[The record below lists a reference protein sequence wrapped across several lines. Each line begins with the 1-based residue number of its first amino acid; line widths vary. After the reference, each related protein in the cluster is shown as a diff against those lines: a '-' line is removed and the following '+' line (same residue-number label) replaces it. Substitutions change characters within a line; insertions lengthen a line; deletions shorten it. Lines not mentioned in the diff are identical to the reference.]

1 MTSPL
6 SHRLARFLFPNVIED
21 QLAKVEAQVDD
32 STTTGWV
39 RAGDTTLDRDV
50 GERITDLEN
59 ALEAWRKNFMVRR
72 IVTLTRSYV
81 IGGGITLSSEIPA
94 IENFIR
100 TFWNHPKNRIDT
112 RLGPICD
119 ALTRDGEIFPTL
131 HTNKIDGI
139 SYLRFVP
146 AAMIREIL
154 TAENDYETELG
165 YEQNDVAGTIWYH
178 PNHPKSALKPS
189 GIPPVMLHCTVN
201 RPLGATRGES
211 DLTPILPWA
220 KRYSEWLKDRTRL
233 NRIRTRTGVLHII
246 VKDETKVAE
255 VRRKTRTRN
264 PLETGIYV
272 SGEGQEV
279 KLLNL
284 NIGADDARDDGRA
297 LRLAI
302 ATGAQ
307 VGMHY
312 LGEGESVNYATAKEM
327 GEPTTRFY
335 SERQDILVAHLIN
348 LTAHACRRYA
358 AVTGASIPENPGE
371 HITASVT
378 EIAKAD
384 NESLAAAAR
393 DIVEALAQMKA
404 EGWMTDEEAVRI
416 AYKFA
421 GEPLGKEEIDA
432 ILKNAN
438 PDPNG
443 GDHDDE

>member
-1 MTSPL
+1 
-6 SHRLARFLFPNVIED
+6 
-21 QLAKVEAQVDD
+21 
-32 STTTGWV
+32 
-39 RAGDTTLDRDV
+39 
-50 GERITDLEN
+50 
-59 ALEAWRKNFMVRR
+59 
-72 IVTLTRSYV
+72 
-81 IGGGITLSSEIPA
+81 
-94 IENFIR
+94 
-100 TFWNHPKNRIDT
+100 
-112 RLGPICD
+112 
-119 ALTRDGEIFPTL
+119 
-131 HTNKIDGI
+131 
-139 SYLRFVP
+139 
-146 AAMIREIL
+146 
-154 TAENDYETELG
+154 
-165 YEQNDVAGTIWYH
+165 
-178 PNHPKSALKPS
+178 
-189 GIPPVMLHCTVN
+189 MLHYTVN
-201 RPLGATRGES
+201 KPLGATRGES

-220 KRYSEWLKDRTRL
+220 KRYSEWLKDRARL

-335 SERQDILVAHLIN
+335 SERQDILVAHFIN

-443 GDHDDE
+443 GDYDDE